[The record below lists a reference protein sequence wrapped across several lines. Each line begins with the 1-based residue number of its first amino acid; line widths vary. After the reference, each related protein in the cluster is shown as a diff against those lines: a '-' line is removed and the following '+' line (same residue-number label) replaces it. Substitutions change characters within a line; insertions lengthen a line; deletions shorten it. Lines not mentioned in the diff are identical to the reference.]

1 MKQFEF
7 HLDLSPDRYL
17 AYYQGLV
24 RDVVV
29 RCRDGQT
36 VQFPAALLKAF
47 VSPSGIHG
55 SFRLVCDDQN
65 KGARL
70 ERVS

>member
-7 HLDLSPDRYL
+7 QLSLSPDRYL

-24 RDVVV
+24 REVVV

-36 VQFPAALLKAF
+36 VQFPASLLKAF

-55 SFRLVCDDQN
+55 SFRLVCDDQHR
-65 KGARL
+65 GARL
-70 ERVS
+70 ERV

>member
-7 HLDLSPDRYL
+7 QLDVSAESYL
-17 AYYQGLV
+17 AYYRGEV

-29 RCRDGQT
+29 RCRNGQSI
-36 VQFPAALLKAF
+36 QFPAALLTAF

-55 SFRLVCDDQN
+55 NFRLVCDDRN

-70 ERVS
+70 ERV